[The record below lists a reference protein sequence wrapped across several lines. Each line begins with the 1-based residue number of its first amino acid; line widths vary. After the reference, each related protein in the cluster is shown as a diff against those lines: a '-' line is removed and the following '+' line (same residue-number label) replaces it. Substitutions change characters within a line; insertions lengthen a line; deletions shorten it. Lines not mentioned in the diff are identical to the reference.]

1 LSIERG
7 TQESGV
13 AEWTGRISL
22 LARRGQNGEKANF
35 VTGKERGIQESGVTG
50 VAEWTTG
57 EFNEPFCLAKSPSLR
72 TGDLGYGSTVD
83 MEVLLE
89 DVSKLLLAYANAI
102 EPNPR
107 TTEKILQLLQLLTPE
122 FPFPCR

>member
-1 LSIERG
+1 MDRANLATGEER
-7 TQESGV
+7 T
-13 AEWTGRISL
+13 EW
-22 LARRGQNGEKANF
+22 EKANF